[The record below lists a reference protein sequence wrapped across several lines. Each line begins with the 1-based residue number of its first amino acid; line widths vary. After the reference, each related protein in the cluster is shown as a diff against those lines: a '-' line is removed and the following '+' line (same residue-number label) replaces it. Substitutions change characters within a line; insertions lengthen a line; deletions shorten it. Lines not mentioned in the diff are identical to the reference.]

1 MNQAGSQ
8 EKRGH
13 TYVYNNRSH
22 KKIKTNKQKKQ
33 KKTKKQKNKK
43 TRKQKN
49 KKTKK
54 QKNKKTK
61 KQKTQLKKAP
71 SIVFTP
77 LAWGFVWWTTRSGVR
92 TEARLMTGDTS
103 ARNTED
109 GENLFS

>member
-43 TRKQKN
+43 TRKQEN

-61 KQKTQLKKAP
+61 KQKNKKTKNSTEKSSFYRLCAP
-71 SIVFTP
+71 CLGLCV
-77 LAWGFVWWTTRSGVR
+77 V
-92 TEARLMTGDTS
+92 D
-103 ARNTED
+103 NTKWSTYGSTAD
-109 GENLFS
+109 DW